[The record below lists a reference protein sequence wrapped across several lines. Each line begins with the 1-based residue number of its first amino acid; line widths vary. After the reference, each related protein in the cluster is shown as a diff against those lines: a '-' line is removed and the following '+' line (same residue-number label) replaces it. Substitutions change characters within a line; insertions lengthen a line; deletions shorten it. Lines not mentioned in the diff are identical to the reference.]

1 MKSNMAGMLRNRF
14 SHLLGRFG
22 ILLVAMSPFFLGRAA
37 ELAPPPEGATNMT
50 LWWRQPAAD
59 WNQAMPIGN
68 GRLGAMVFG
77 GLEEERLQLN
87 EDTLWA
93 GGARDT
99 NNREAL
105 AHLPEIRKL
114 LFEGKP
120 GEASKLANQYLM
132 GKPMNLR
139 PYQSLGDLRLKFPGH
154 AQAAFYRR
162 DLDLESATARVS
174 YLVDDAFFVR
184 EMFCSAADQVLVVRL
199 NCNRSKRLSFEL
211 SLSRVQEAATTVD
224 KNNQVVMAG
233 FLDGGKGLQFQAMV
247 KVLVE
252 GGKVVAKGSN
262 LQVQAA
268 DSVTILLTAATS
280 RLGMEPADLCESQ
293 LKAAAQ
299 KSYAALRA
307 SHGVDYK
314 PLFKRVELLLGG
326 TEAGKRPTDERLKAV
341 QQGALDTHLVA
352 QYFQFGR
359 YLLLSCSRPGTMP
372 ANLQGLWADGM
383 NPPWNSDYHLN
394 INLQMNYWPAEVC
407 NLSECTLPLFDL
419 IDSLRTPGS
428 QTARIHYG
436 SRGFVAHHITDAYGF
451 TTPGDGAQWGLW
463 PMGAAWLCQHLWEH
477 FAFNQDLD
485 FLERRAYPVMKEAA
499 EFFQDYLVKDP
510 QGRLVTGPSMSPENT
525 YRLPNGQSGVLCM
538 GPSMDTQIVRD
549 LLSHCLRASELL
561 KTDAELRGQWKKIL
575 AQLPPMQI
583 GKHGQI
589 MEWADDYDEPEPGHR
604 HISHLFALYPG
615 QEISVRGTPE
625 FAGAARKTLER
636 RLQFGGGHTG
646 WSRAWIINF
655 WARLEDGELAFQNL
669 LDLLR
674 KSTAPNLFD
683 LHPPFQIDGNFGG
696 TAAVAEMLIQ
706 SHAGEVNILPALPKA
721 LPTGYVTGL
730 RARGGFLVDL
740 AWFDSRLEA
749 AYLYSVNGRPC
760 RLRIPVPCTLTCQ
773 DHPVTFT
780 KLADGSLEF
789 ATEVGKTYCAKPS
802 KP

>member
-1 MKSNMAGMLRNRF
+1 
-14 SHLLGRFG
+14 
-22 ILLVAMSPFFLGRAA
+22 
-37 ELAPPPEGATNMT
+37 
-50 LWWRQPAAD
+50 
-59 WNQAMPIGN
+59 
-68 GRLGAMVFG
+68 
-77 GLEEERLQLN
+77 
-87 EDTLWA
+87 
-93 GGARDT
+93 
-99 NNREAL
+99 
-105 AHLPEIRKL
+105 
-114 LFEGKP
+114 
-120 GEASKLANQYLM
+120 
-132 GKPMNLR
+132 
-139 PYQSLGDLRLKFPGH
+139 
-154 AQAAFYRR
+154 
-162 DLDLESATARVS
+162 
-174 YLVDDAFFVR
+174 
-184 EMFCSAADQVLVVRL
+184 
-199 NCNRSKRLSFEL
+199 
-211 SLSRVQEAATTVD
+211 
-224 KNNQVVMAG
+224 
-233 FLDGGKGLQFQAMV
+233 
-247 KVLVE
+247 
-252 GGKVVAKGSN
+252 
-262 LQVQAA
+262 
-268 DSVTILLTAATS
+268 
-280 RLGMEPADLCESQ
+280 
-293 LKAAAQ
+293 
-299 KSYAALRA
+299 
-307 SHGVDYK
+307 
-314 PLFKRVELLLGG
+314 
-326 TEAGKRPTDERLKAV
+326 
-341 QQGALDTHLVA
+341 
-352 QYFQFGR
+352 
-359 YLLLSCSRPGTMP
+359 
-372 ANLQGLWADGM
+372 
-383 NPPWNSDYHLN
+383 
-394 INLQMNYWPAEVC
+394 MNYWPAEVC

-451 TTPGDGAQWGLW
+451 TTPGDGAQWGMW

-538 GPSMDTQIVRD
+538 GPSMDTQILRD
-549 LLSHCLRASELL
+549 LLNHCLRASELL

-589 MEWADDYDEPEPGHR
+589 MEWADDYDETEPGHR

-655 WARLEDGELAFQNL
+655 WARLEEGELAFQNL

-740 AWFDSRLEA
+740 AWFDGRLEA

-773 DHPVTFT
+773 DRPVTFT